1 MHEHTHHTHKYTHI
15 HIHTG
20 ITQTMNLSSPTVPF
34 NAPGVE
40 SGVTKELDLLK
51 VVLSL
56 VVGCYIWVNPQE
68 GVVSS
73 GATLLRTYHQQRR
86 KTRTVLIRRP
96 NLPINARGLK
106 ESVQQRGRGE
116 GEYVCVC
123 KKEREREN
131 KLNLYNIMQTFF

>member
-1 MHEHTHHTHKYTHI
+1 
-15 HIHTG
+15 
-20 ITQTMNLSSPTVPF
+20 MNLSSPTVPF

-56 VVGCYIWVNPQE
+56 VVGRYIWVNPQE
-68 GVVSS
+68 GVESS

-96 NLPINARGLK
+96 NLHVTPINTRGLK

-116 GEYVCVC
+116 RESMCVCVR
-123 KKEREREN
+123 ERERERTN
-131 KLNLYNIMQTFF
+131 

>member
-1 MHEHTHHTHKYTHI
+1 
-15 HIHTG
+15 
-20 ITQTMNLSSPTVPF
+20 MNLSSPTVPF

-56 VVGCYIWVNPQE
+56 VVGRYIWVNPQE
-68 GVVSS
+68 GVESS

-86 KTRTVLIRRP
+86 KTRTTVLIRRP
-96 NLPINARGLK
+96 NLHVTPINTRGLK

-116 GEYVCVC
+116 RESMCVCVR
-123 KKEREREN
+123 ERERERTN
-131 KLNLYNIMQTFF
+131 